1 MEKCYGVSKAGQN
14 DCAAGAHSCA
24 GSATASYTSAAGR
37 ATRPETVKA
46 LVPATAAKA
55 LSDLLPDV
63 EVGLVE
69 DSSHAFLLE
78 YPQELAAGIKS
89 FLHES
94 GDD

>member
-1 MEKCYGVSKAGQN
+1 MAQR
-14 DCAAGAHSCA
+14 
-24 GSATASYTSAAGR
+24 SADPSNTER
-37 ATRPETVKA
+37 A
-46 LVPATAAKA
+46 PATPAAATPRQRKAFISAFGGWMLDGYNAGIFGLVLSPA
-55 LSDLLPDV
+55 LSELLPDV

>member
-1 MEKCYGVSKAGQN
+1 MPGE
-14 DCAAGAHSCA
+14 
-24 GSATASYTSAAGR
+24 
-37 ATRPETVKA
+37 
-46 LVPATAAKA
+46 AAKA
-55 LSDLLPDV
+55 LSELLPDV